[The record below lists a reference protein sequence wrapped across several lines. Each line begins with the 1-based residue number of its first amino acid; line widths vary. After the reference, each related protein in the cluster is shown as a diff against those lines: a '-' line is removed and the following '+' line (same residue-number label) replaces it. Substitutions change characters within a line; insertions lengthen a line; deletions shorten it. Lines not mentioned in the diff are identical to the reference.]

1 MIHCMPHYSWNKL
14 ENRIK
19 SFYYFSSL
27 IAASFLV
34 VVKQEWW
41 TINSAFFCQRSF
53 FSIAIVKILICDMIV
68 RIYWFVFR
76 CGFQFHIHYSL
87 PTKRVQHF
95 YAINLRPVW
104 LRGASPVQREWSDWL
119 SSFSVQQGIN
129 FILDRQIWPS
139 FYPFYSPVCLKKG
152 WYLYHAKNEFQHWV
166 SPRKWLFYLYLQDL
180 VAIYR

>member
-1 MIHCMPHYSWNKL
+1 MQCPKTARLFERNGVWHTTNV
-14 ENRIK
+14 IK
-19 SFYYFSSL
+19 
-27 IAASFLV
+27 
-34 VVKQEWW
+34 K
-41 TINSAFFCQRSF
+41 
-53 FSIAIVKILICDMIV
+53 
-68 RIYWFVFR
+68 
-76 CGFQFHIHYSL
+76 FHIHYSL

-152 WYLYHAKNEFQHWV
+152 WYLYHAKNECQHWV
-166 SPRKWLFYLYLQDL
+166 SPRKWLVYSYLQDL
-180 VAIYR
+180 VAIYRYMGYFWPLLSTFCPLGCPKKGRNLTFA